1 MTRPDITIRV
11 EDLDFSFGSKQVLRE
26 LSLSA
31 TSANRLGVVGESGS
45 GKTTLG
51 RLMVG
56 ALAAP
61 PGKVSVNGQEWRQVK
76 RRSQLR
82 ASTQMIHQ
90 DPFAALNAQLSAF
103 SAVKEAARVTRG
115 LPRKAAVELA
125 ANLLDAVGVS
135 LEAARRRPRRLS
147 GGQCQR
153 VAIARALAA
162 DPALLVADEP
172 TSSLDISV
180 QAQILNLIREVS
192 RERGLGL
199 VLISHDLG
207 VVRHM
212 TDEVVVMREG
222 RIVEAGR
229 TAEVLSNPKN
239 PYTQKLLAD
248 SAPLAAAAAGGP
260 A

>member
-1 MTRPDITIRV
+1 LTRPDITIRV
-11 EDLDFSFGSKQVLRE
+11 DDLNFSFGAKQVLRQ
-26 LSLSA
+26 LNLTA
-31 TSANRLGVVGESGS
+31 TSATRLGVVGESGS

-61 PGKVSVNGQEWRQVK
+61 PGTVTVNGHEWRAVG
-76 RRSQLR
+76 RRSELR
-82 ASTQMIHQ
+82 AGVQLIHQ
-90 DPFAALNAQLSAF
+90 DPFAALNAQMSAIG
-103 SAVKEAARVTRG
+103 AVVEAARVTRR
-115 LPRKAAVELA
+115 LPRRQATEVAAS
-125 ANLLDAVGVS
+125 LLDSVG
-135 LEAARRRPRRLS
+135 LTMDAARRKPGRLS

-162 DPALLVADEP
+162 GPSILVADEP

-180 QAQILNLIREVS
+180 QAQILNLIDSVS
-192 RERGLGL
+192 AERALGL

-212 TDEVVVMREG
+212 TEEVVVMREG

-229 TAEVLSNPKN
+229 TAEVLTDAKH
-239 PYTQKLLAD
+239 PYTRRLIED
-248 SAPLAAAAAGGP
+248 SAPLALAAAGGNT
-260 A
+260 